1 MKEGQ
6 PSLTAKVELKT
17 RRLGYEAVTHPC
29 LLAIMGP
36 LIPRFANP
44 RISNALRYA
53 RSPSLCSPC
62 IVPLL
67 IKPSPFL
74 PHPALHL
81 DLGFTSSCGIRTGKI
96 GSPAGEI
103 FFQSPP
109 LYISCLYFHFSPR
122 RSSLLESCWAL

>member
-1 MKEGQ
+1 MISRMISLKRGKRSKLCSTDSLGVAAVLSFRGRDDNPREIMKEGQ

-81 DLGFTSSCGIRTGKI
+81 DLGFT
-96 GSPAGEI
+96 E
-103 FFQSPP
+103 
-109 LYISCLYFHFSPR
+109 
-122 RSSLLESCWAL
+122 